1 MSETDNPRTGRPHV
15 GILDEVLH
23 LSGGFSEA
31 DRPWVLNALSG
42 LEPHLSRW
50 DPAGMTVD
58 VSVKHRGAKEQQVT
72 LRAELP
78 GYPQVVAKS
87 VDRDL
92 DRALAEAKHRLIEQ
106 IEDEKQKRDPK
117 SNRQLREKMT

>member
-1 MSETDNPRTGRPHV
+1 MSETENPGTGSPRT
-15 GILDEVLH
+15 GILDEALH
-23 LSGGFSEA
+23 VGRGFSEA
-31 DRPWVLNALSG
+31 DRPWVLEALSG

-58 VSVKHRGAKEQQVT
+58 VSVKHRDGKEQQVT

-78 GYPQVVAKS
+78 GYPELLAKS

-92 DRALAEAKHRLIEQ
+92 DRALAEARRELIVQ
-106 IEDEKQKRDPK
+106 IEDHRRKREPK
-117 SNRQLREKMT
+117 SNRLLRKKTT